1 MAGAATAKVGPKFEV
16 VIPKELRRV
25 AKLKVGDFLRAEWRS
40 NGILLK
46 PAAIKQIKFKNE
58 LKRHLRDAEEDRKAG
73 LVYGPFESAEELLDS
88 LHKGVKRLRKRSH
101 RRA

>member
-1 MAGAATAKVGPKFEV
+1 MASAATAKVGPKFEV
-16 VIPKELRRV
+16 VIPKELRRA
-25 AKLKVGDFLRAEWRS
+25 AKLKVGDFLRAELRS

-46 PAAIKQIKFKNE
+46 PAVIEQVKFRNE
-58 LKRHLRDAEEDRKAG
+58 LERHLREAEQDRKRG

-88 LHKGVKRLRKRSH
+88 LHKGVKRLRKRSR